1 MPTADPQGIAG
12 TAPRNRRP
20 PSAHD
25 VLDAAADVLAGR
37 DRAAVRVVLRRLLR
51 DEHASLASGSSP
63 RSVVQ
68 LAAAL
73 DDRLRAIAADAP
85 RAVINA
91 SGVIL
96 HTNLGRAPWPDEA
109 IDAAVSA
116 ARGYLFLEL
125 DADTG
130 RRSARFPAV
139 ESHLVELTGAEAAL
153 AVNNNAAA
161 LALSLSVLAPGAGV
175 VVARGELAEI
185 GGGVRIP
192 DIIRRAGARLVEVG
206 TTNRTSLADYERALD
221 DQPGGAVLRV
231 HASNFRIEGFTH
243 RPALDDLGRLAK
255 AKAVPL
261 VEDLGS
267 GALLDTARFG
277 VTHEP
282 QPRESIEA
290 GVDLVTFSGDK
301 LLGGPQSGLIVGQAH
316 LVERLRRDPLARAM
330 RPDKVTLAAL
340 AATLALYR
348 SGEAHTRVP
357 VWRMIAEPVASLRR
371 RADAMVGLIQEAG
384 FEASVS
390 RLVATLGG
398 GSLPG
403 ERVESA
409 GLSIRIDR
417 PGRLH
422 RALRVGEPAVIGR
435 IHQAALILDLRTVL
449 PEQDGSVVEALRR
462 AGTSGT

>member
-1 MPTADPQGIAG
+1 VA
-12 TAPRNRRP
+12 
-20 PSAHD
+20 
-25 VLDAAADVLAGR
+25 
-37 DRAAVRVVLRRLLR
+37 
-51 DEHASLASGSSP
+51 
-63 RSVVQ
+63 Q

-73 DDRLRAIAADAP
+73 DDRIRAIADGP

-96 HTNLGRAPWPDEA
+96 HTNLGRAPWPEEA
-109 IDAAVSA
+109 IDAAVRA

-125 DADTG
+125 DPDTG

-139 ESHLVELTGAEAAL
+139 ESHLIELTGADAAL

-161 LALSLSVLAPGAGV
+161 LALSLSVLARRAGV
-175 VVARGELAEI
+175 VVSRGELAEI
-185 GGGVRIP
+185 GGDVRIP

-221 DQPGGAVLRV
+221 DQRVGAVLRV

-243 RPALDDLGRLAK
+243 RPALRDLGDLAR
-255 AKAVPL
+255 ARAVPL

-277 VTHEP
+277 MAHEP
-282 QPRESIEA
+282 LPRESIEA
-290 GVDLVTFSGDK
+290 GADLVTFSGDK
-301 LLGGPQSGLIVGQAH
+301 LLGGPQSGLIVGRSH
-316 LVERLRRDPLARAM
+316 LVARLRRDPLARAM
-330 RPDKVTLAAL
+330 RLDKVTLAAL

-348 SGEAHTRVP
+348 SGEAQTRIP
-357 VWRMIAEPVASLRR
+357 IWRMIAEPVASLRR
-371 RADAMVGLIQEAG
+371 RAESMVGAIRDAG

-403 ERVESA
+403 EGIESA

-422 RALRVGEPAVIGR
+422 RALRVGEPAVIAR
-435 IHQAALILDLRTVL
+435 VHRSALILDLRTVL
-449 PEQDGSVVEALRR
+449 PNQDDALVDALRR
-462 AGTSGT
+462 AGASRA